1 MVCSLPGF
9 SVHRICQARVLEWV
23 AISFSRGCSRPRDWT
38 QVSCIAG
45 RGFTLWAT
53 VSTQENQTSQV
64 KEFSVFY
71 VREDARVWTHWS
83 HSFDVHLSSLGLGS
97 CVFTTW
103 VPQSLLWGVAA
114 VWWLMDGRCSFL
126 PESPQG
132 SPAHYLWWLQLLR
145 IVTFFVHWYGR
156 KYSISQYYFHFMDK
170 VTEVKQS
177 QKTW

>member
-38 QVSCIAG
+38 RVSCIAG

-53 VSTQENQTSQV
+53 VSTQENQTSQA

-71 VREDARVWTHWS
+71 VWEDARVWTHWS
-83 HSFDVHLSSLGLGS
+83 HSFDVHLRSLGPGS

-103 VPQSLLWGVAA
+103 VPQGLLWGVAV
-114 VWWLMDGRCSFL
+114 VWWLLDGRCSFL

>member
-1 MVCSLPGF
+1 MRGGSQVTQEFLQQRAGIWNKVKVKSLSHVRLCNPMVCSLPGF

-53 VSTQENQTSQV
+53 VGTQENQTSQV

-114 VWWLMDGRCSFL
+114 VWWLLDGRCSFL

-132 SPAHYLWWLQLLR
+132 SPAHYLWCCNC
-145 IVTFFVHWYGR
+145 
-156 KYSISQYYFHFMDK
+156 
-170 VTEVKQS
+170 
-177 QKTW
+177 